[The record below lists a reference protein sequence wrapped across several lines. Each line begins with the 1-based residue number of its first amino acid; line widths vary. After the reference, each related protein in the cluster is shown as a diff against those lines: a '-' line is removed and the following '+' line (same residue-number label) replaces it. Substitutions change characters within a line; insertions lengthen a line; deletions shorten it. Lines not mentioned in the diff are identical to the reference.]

1 MSRVREADVNAV
13 KERAQI
19 EEIVRDYVNLKSAGG
34 GSLKGLC
41 PFHDER
47 SPSFHVTPARN
58 FYHCF
63 GCEESGDA
71 ISFLRKI
78 EHLSFIEA
86 IEKLANKYGMI
97 LHYED
102 TSPEAD
108 KQAGLR
114 TRLVEAHKQAAL
126 FFQNQLATPE
136 AETGR
141 QFLIGRGFDSN
152 AAKQFGIGYAPKG
165 WSGLLDHLR
174 GLGFKEEELLAG
186 GLLSQGQRGTYD
198 RFRGRLVW
206 PIKDLSGDVVGFG
219 ARKLYDDD
227 EGPKYLNSP
236 ETPIYKK
243 STVLYGLDIA
253 RKEIAKRQQVVVVEG
268 YTDVMACHLAGI
280 PTAVATCGTAFGADH
295 IKVLRRLLLDAENA
309 NSEVVFT
316 FDGDAAGRK
325 AALRA
330 FEDDQK
336 FVAKTFVAVEPN
348 GLDPCD
354 LRIKEGDAAL
364 AHLIASKVPMFEFAI
379 KSTLKD
385 LDLNTAE
392 GRVTGLNICA
402 PIIASI
408 KDPSLKPEYTRML
421 SGWLGMD
428 LKTVSDAVA
437 RTNKKSKPV
446 EPELT
451 TEAAPEPVAKLEQP
465 DPRKVEH
472 RVEREALKAIL
483 QEPALAIDWYA
494 ITEDQAYTF
503 GPYRTL
509 HQKIIE
515 IANRIDASTVEPSV
529 WVENILQSIEDPLL
543 KTLASSLVVE
553 PISSSTGENL
563 EKFVTGVI
571 ARLQEF
577 DAARRI
583 ADIKGQLLR
592 EEEGSETHTSLFAQ
606 LLALEATRRKL
617 AEHARGH
624 QT

>member
-63 GCEESGDA
+63 GCQESGDTIA
-71 ISFLRKI
+71 FLRKI
-78 EHLSFIEA
+78 ENLSFIEA
-86 IEKLANKYGMI
+86 IEKLANKYSI
-97 LHYED
+97 TLHYEE
-102 TSPEAD
+102 TTPEQD

-114 TRLVEAHKQAAL
+114 TRLVDAHRQAAL
-126 FFQNQLATPE
+126 FYQQQLASPE

-152 AAKQFGIGYAPKG
+152 AAKNFGVGYAPKG
-165 WSGLLDHLR
+165 WDGLLNHLR
-174 GLGFKEEELLAG
+174 GLGFKDEELLAG

-227 EGPKYLNSP
+227 DGPKYLNTP

-243 STVLYGLDIA
+243 SQVLYGLDLA

-280 PTAVATCGTAFGADH
+280 TTAVATCGTAFGQDH
-295 IKVLRRLLLDAENA
+295 IKVLRRLLLDSENA

-354 LRIKEGDAAL
+354 LRMQSGDEAL
-364 AHLIASKVPMFEFAI
+364 AHLIATKVPMFEFAI
-379 KSTLKD
+379 KSTLKE

-392 GRVTGLNICA
+392 GRVNGLNICA
-402 PIIASI
+402 PIIAAI
-408 KDPSLKPEYTRML
+408 KDPALKPEYTRML
-421 SGWLGMD
+421 AGWLGMD
-428 LKTVSDAVA
+428 MNTVADAVGRVNKKNKTEIPRTETVS
-437 RTNKKSKPV
+437 PQV
-446 EPELT
+446 E
-451 TEAAPEPVAKLEQP
+451 VLETP

-472 RVEREALKAIL
+472 RVEREALKSVL
-483 QEPALAIDWYA
+483 QEPKLAMDWYSSV
-494 ITEDQAYTF
+494 EDLAYTF
-503 GPYRTL
+503 LPYRQI
-509 HQKIIE
+509 HQMVVE
-515 IANRIDASTVEPSV
+515 LASQISFDELEPAL
-529 WVENILQSIEDPLL
+529 WVESILAKIENPQL
-543 KTLASSLVVE
+543 KTLASALVVE
-553 PISSSTGENL
+553 PINTANIENL

-571 ARLQEF
+571 ARLQEL

-583 ADIKGQLLR
+583 ADLKGQLLR
-592 EEEGSETHTSLFAQ
+592 EEEGSDTHQNLFAQ
-606 LLALEATRRKL
+606 LLALEGMRRTL

-624 QT
+624 GT

>member
-63 GCEESGDA
+63 GCQESGDTIA
-71 ISFLRKI
+71 FLRRI
-78 EHLSFIEA
+78 ENLSFIEA
-86 IEKLANKYGMI
+86 IEKLANKYSI
-97 LHYED
+97 TLHYEE
-102 TSPEAD
+102 TSPEQD

-114 TRLVEAHKQAAL
+114 TRLVEAHRQAAL
-126 FFQNQLATPE
+126 FYQQQLATPE

-152 AAKQFGIGYAPKG
+152 AAKSFGVGYAPKG
-165 WSGLLDHLR
+165 WDGLLNHLKT
-174 GLGFKEEELLAG
+174 LGFKDEELLAG

-206 PIKDLSGDVVGFG
+206 PIKDLSGDIVGFG

-227 EGPKYLNSP
+227 DGPKYLNTP

-243 STVLYGLDIA
+243 SQVLYGLDLA
-253 RKEIAKRQQVVVVEG
+253 RKEIAKKQQVVVVEG

-280 PTAVATCGTAFGADH
+280 TTAVATCGTAFGHEH
-295 IKVLRRLLLDAENA
+295 IKVLRRLLLDSENA

-354 LRIKEGDAAL
+354 LRIQRGDEAL
-364 AHLIASKVPMFEFAI
+364 AHLIATRVPMFEFAI
-379 KSTLKD
+379 KSTLKE

-392 GRVTGLNICA
+392 GRVNGLNICA
-402 PIIASI
+402 PIIAAI
-408 KDPSLKPEYTRML
+408 KDPALKPEYTRML
-421 SGWLGMD
+421 AGWLGMEMN
-428 LKTVSDAVA
+428 TVSEAVA
-437 RTNKKSKPV
+437 RVNKKSKTENPQV
-446 EPELT
+446 ESN
-451 TEAAPEPVAKLEQP
+451 PVAAEILELP

-472 RVEREALKAIL
+472 RVEREALKSVL
-483 QEPALAIDWYA
+483 QEPKLAMDWYSSV
-494 ITEDQAYTF
+494 EDLAYTF
-503 GPYRTL
+503 LPYRQIHKVVVEL
-509 HQKIIE
+509 
-515 IANRIDASTVEPSV
+515 ANSISFEELEPAI
-529 WVENILQSIEDPLL
+529 WVEGILAKIENPQL
-543 KTLASSLVVE
+543 KNLASALVVE
-553 PISSSTGENL
+553 PIKTANVENL

-583 ADIKGQLLR
+583 ADLKGQLLR
-592 EEEGSETHTSLFAQ
+592 EEEGSENHQNLFSQ
-606 LLALEATRRKL
+606 LLALEAMRRTL
-617 AEHARGH
+617 ADHARG
-624 QT
+624 QDT

>member
-1 MSRVREADVNAV
+1 MSRVRESDVNAV

-63 GCEESGDA
+63 GCQESGDT

-78 EHLSFIEA
+78 ENLSFIEA
-86 IEKLANKYGMI
+86 IEKLANKYSI
-97 LHYED
+97 TLRYEE
-102 TSPEAD
+102 TSPEQD

-114 TRLVEAHKQAAL
+114 SRLVEAHRQAAQ
-126 FFQNQLATPE
+126 FFQQQLSTPE

-152 AAKQFGIGYAPKG
+152 AAKHFGVGYAPKG
-165 WSGLLDHLR
+165 WDGLLTHLR
-174 GLGFKEEELLAG
+174 KLGFKDEELLAG
-186 GLLSQGQRGTYD
+186 GLLSQGQRGIYD

-219 ARKLYDDD
+219 ARKLYEDDD
-227 EGPKYLNSP
+227 GPKYLNTP

-243 STVLYGLDIA
+243 SNVLYGLDLA
-253 RKEIAKRQQVVVVEG
+253 RKEIAKKQRVVVVEG

-280 PTAVATCGTAFGADH
+280 PTAVATCGTAFGQDH

-309 NSEVVFT
+309 ASEVIFT

-336 FVAKTFVAVEPN
+336 FVAKTYVAVEPN

-354 LRIKEGDAAL
+354 LRMQKGDAAL
-364 AHLIASKVPMFEFAI
+364 AYLIETRVPMFEFAI
-379 KSTLKD
+379 KSTLKE

-392 GRVTGLNICA
+392 GRVNGLNICA

-408 KDPSLKPEYTRML
+408 KDPALKPEYTRML

-428 LKTVSDAVA
+428 LKTVSDAVGRA
-437 RTNKKSKPV
+437 NRKSKTAV
-446 EPELT
+446 TETEQILT
-451 TEAAPEPVAKLEQP
+451 VSTLETP

-483 QEPALAIDWYA
+483 QEPVLAMDWYVSV
-494 ITEDQAYTF
+494 EDMAYTF
-503 GPYRTL
+503 RPYQMI
-509 HQKIIE
+509 HQIVVE
-515 IANRIDASTVEPSV
+515 VANEVDHTSVEPAF
-529 WVENILQSIEDPLL
+529 WVEQILAKVQDPEL
-543 KTLASSLVVE
+543 KILASSLVVE
-553 PISSSTGENL
+553 PISARSEI
-563 EKFVTGVI
+563 EKFVVGVI

-583 ADIKGQLLR
+583 ADLKGKLLR
-592 EEEGSETHTSLFAQ
+592 EEEGSEEHQSLFAQ
-606 LLALEATRRKL
+606 LLALEKLRRTL
-617 AEHARGH
+617 AEHARG
-624 QT
+624 QDT

>member
-63 GCEESGDA
+63 GCQESGDTIA
-71 ISFLRKI
+71 FLRKI
-78 EHLSFIEA
+78 ENLSFIEA
-86 IEKLANKYGMI
+86 IEKLANKYSI
-97 LHYED
+97 TLHYEE
-102 TSPEAD
+102 TTPEQD

-114 TRLVEAHKQAAL
+114 TRLVDAHRQAAL
-126 FFQNQLATPE
+126 FYQQQLASPE

-152 AAKQFGIGYAPKG
+152 AAKNFGVGYAPKG
-165 WSGLLDHLR
+165 WDGLLNHLR
-174 GLGFKEEELLAG
+174 GLGFKDEELLAG

-227 EGPKYLNSP
+227 DGPKYLNTP

-243 STVLYGLDIA
+243 SQVLYGLDLA

-280 PTAVATCGTAFGADH
+280 TTAVATCGTAFGQDH
-295 IKVLRRLLLDAENA
+295 IKVLRRLLLDSENA

-354 LRIKEGDAAL
+354 LRMQSGDEAL
-364 AHLIASKVPMFEFAI
+364 AHLIATKVPMFEFAI
-379 KSTLKD
+379 KSTLKE

-392 GRVTGLNICA
+392 GRVNGLNICA
-402 PIIASI
+402 PIIAAI
-408 KDPSLKPEYTRML
+408 KDPALKPEYTRML
-421 SGWLGMD
+421 AGWLGMD
-428 LKTVSDAVA
+428 MNTVADAVGRVNKKTKAEVPRTETVS
-437 RTNKKSKPV
+437 PQV
-446 EPELT
+446 E
-451 TEAAPEPVAKLEQP
+451 VLETP

-472 RVEREALKAIL
+472 RVEREALKSVL
-483 QEPALAIDWYA
+483 QEPKLAMDWYSSV
-494 ITEDQAYTF
+494 EDLAYTF
-503 GPYRTL
+503 LPYRQI
-509 HQKIIE
+509 HQMVVE
-515 IANRIDASTVEPSV
+515 LASQISFDELEPAL
-529 WVENILQSIEDPLL
+529 WVESILAKIENPQL
-543 KTLASSLVVE
+543 KTLASALVVE
-553 PISSSTGENL
+553 PINTANIENL

-571 ARLQEF
+571 ARLQEL

-583 ADIKGQLLR
+583 ADLKGQLLR
-592 EEEGSETHTSLFAQ
+592 EEEGSDTHQNLFAQ
-606 LLALEATRRKL
+606 LLALEGMRRTL

-624 QT
+624 GT

>member
-63 GCEESGDA
+63 GCQESGDTIA
-71 ISFLRKI
+71 FLRKMENI
-78 EHLSFIEA
+78 SFIEA
-86 IEKLANKYGMI
+86 IEKLANKYSI
-97 LHYED
+97 TLHYED
-102 TSPEAD
+102 TSPEQD

-114 TRLVEAHKQAAL
+114 TRLVDAHRQAAL
-126 FFQNQLATPE
+126 FFQQQLATPE

-152 AAKQFGIGYAPKG
+152 AAKHFGVGYAPKG
-165 WSGLLDHLR
+165 WDGLLNHLR
-174 GLGFKEEELLAG
+174 AQGFKDEELLAG
-186 GLLSQGQRGTYD
+186 GLLSQGQRGIYD

-219 ARKLYDDD
+219 ARKLYEDD
-227 EGPKYLNSP
+227 EGPKYLNTP

-243 STVLYGLDIA
+243 SNVLYGLDLA
-253 RKEIAKRQQVVVVEG
+253 RKEISKRQQVVVVEG

-280 PTAVATCGTAFGADH
+280 PTAVATCGTAFGQDH
-295 IKVLRRLLLDAENA
+295 IKILRRLLLDSENA

-354 LRIKEGDAAL
+354 LRIKSGDEAL
-364 AHLIASKVPMFEFAI
+364 AHLIATRVPMFEFAI
-379 KSTLKD
+379 KSTLKE

-392 GRVTGLNICA
+392 GRVNGLNICA
-402 PIIASI
+402 PIIAAI

-421 SGWLGMD
+421 AGWLGMD
-428 LKTVSDAVA
+428 MKTVSDAVG
-437 RTNKKSKPV
+437 RSSRKSKP
-446 EPELT
+446 EIPQSENLET
-451 TEAAPEPVAKLEQP
+451 APIVFETP

-472 RVEREALKAIL
+472 RVEREALKAVL
-483 QEPALAIDWYA
+483 QEPALAMDWYA
-494 ITEDQAYTF
+494 SVEDIAYTF
-503 GPYRTL
+503 TPYRQIHQHVVTL
-509 HQKIIE
+509 
-515 IANRIDASTVEPSV
+515 ASEVSFSDTEPAV
-529 WVENILQSIEDPLL
+529 WVENLLGRIENPQL

-553 PISSSTGENL
+553 PINTSTAENL

-592 EEEGSETHTSLFAQ
+592 EVEGSEAHQNLFGQ
-606 LLALEATRRKL
+606 LLALEATRRSL
-617 AEHARGH
+617 ADYARG
-624 QT
+624 QDG

>member
-1 MSRVREADVNAV
+1 VSRVREADVNAV

-63 GCEESGDA
+63 GCQESGDTIA
-71 ISFLRKI
+71 FLRKM
-78 EHLSFIEA
+78 ENLSFIEA
-86 IEKLANKYGMI
+86 IEKLANKYSMT
-97 LHYED
+97 LQYEE
-102 TSPEAD
+102 TSPEQE
-108 KQAGLR
+108 KQSGLR
-114 TRLVEAHKQAAL
+114 TRLVEAHREAAS
-126 FFQNQLATPE
+126 FYQQQLATPE

-141 QFLIGRGFDSN
+141 QFLIGRGFDSS
-152 AAKQFGIGYAPKG
+152 AAKQFGVGYAPKG
-165 WSGLLDHLR
+165 WDGLLKHLR
-174 GLGFKEEELLAG
+174 TLGFKDEELLAG
-186 GLLSQGQRGTYD
+186 GLLSQGQRGIYD

-227 EGPKYLNSP
+227 DGPKYLNTP
-236 ETPIYKK
+236 ETPLYKK
-243 STVLYGLDIA
+243 SNVLYGLDLA
-253 RKEIAKRQQVVVVEG
+253 RKEISKRQQVVVVEG

-280 PTAVATCGTAFGADH
+280 PTAVATCGTAFGQDH

-354 LRIKEGDAAL
+354 LRVQKGDEAL
-364 AHLIASKVPMFEFAI
+364 AHLVATRVPMFEFAI

-392 GRVTGLNICA
+392 GRVNGLNICA
-402 PIIASI
+402 PIVAAI

-421 SGWLGMD
+421 AGWLGMEM
-428 LKTVSDAVA
+428 KTVSDAVGRA
-437 RTNKKSKPV
+437 NKKSRTDFAPSEENSSSEIVV
-446 EPELT
+446 EM
-451 TEAAPEPVAKLEQP
+451 P

-472 RVEREALKAIL
+472 RVEREALKAVL
-483 QEPALAIDWYA
+483 QEPALAMEWYA
-494 ITEDQAYTF
+494 SVEELAYTF
-503 GPYRTL
+503 LPYRYI
-509 HQKIIE
+509 HQVVVVAASKNSFDSIE
-515 IANRIDASTVEPSV
+515 PAV
-529 WVENILQSIEDPLL
+529 WVEEILGQIENPQL

-553 PISSSTGENL
+553 PIKTANVENL

-577 DAARRI
+577 DASRRI

-592 EEEGSETHTSLFAQ
+592 EEEGNEAHQNLFSQ
-606 LLALEATRRKL
+606 LLALEAMRRTL

-624 QT
+624 DT

>member
-63 GCEESGDA
+63 GCQESGDTIA
-71 ISFLRKI
+71 FLRKI
-78 EHLSFIEA
+78 ENLSFIEA
-86 IEKLANKYGMI
+86 IEKLANKYSI
-97 LHYED
+97 TLHYEE
-102 TSPEAD
+102 TTPEQD

-114 TRLVEAHKQAAL
+114 TRLVDAHRQAAL
-126 FFQNQLATPE
+126 FYQQQLASPE

-152 AAKQFGIGYAPKG
+152 AAKNFGVGYAPKG
-165 WSGLLDHLR
+165 WDGLLNHLR
-174 GLGFKEEELLAG
+174 GLGFKDEELLAG

-227 EGPKYLNSP
+227 DGPKYLNTP

-243 STVLYGLDIA
+243 SQVLYGLDLA

-280 PTAVATCGTAFGADH
+280 TTAVATCGTAFGQDH
-295 IKVLRRLLLDAENA
+295 IKVLRRLLLDSENA

-354 LRIKEGDAAL
+354 LRMQSGDEAL
-364 AHLIASKVPMFEFAI
+364 AHLIATKVPMFEFAI
-379 KSTLKD
+379 KSTLKE

-392 GRVTGLNICA
+392 GRVNGLNICA
-402 PIIASI
+402 PIIAAI
-408 KDPSLKPEYTRML
+408 KDPALKPEYTRML
-421 SGWLGMD
+421 AGWLGMD
-428 LKTVSDAVA
+428 MNTVADAVGRVNKKNKTEIPRTETVS
-437 RTNKKSKPV
+437 PQV
-446 EPELT
+446 E
-451 TEAAPEPVAKLEQP
+451 VLETP

-472 RVEREALKAIL
+472 RVEREALKSVL
-483 QEPALAIDWYA
+483 QEPKLAMDWYSSV
-494 ITEDQAYTF
+494 EDLAYTF
-503 GPYRTL
+503 LPYRQI
-509 HQKIIE
+509 HQMVVE
-515 IANRIDASTVEPSV
+515 LASQISFDELEPAL
-529 WVENILQSIEDPLL
+529 WVESILAKIENPQL
-543 KTLASSLVVE
+543 KTLASALVVE
-553 PISSSTGENL
+553 PINTANIENL

-571 ARLQEF
+571 ARLQEL

-583 ADIKGQLLR
+583 ADLKGHLLR
-592 EEEGSETHTSLFAQ
+592 EEEGSDTHQNLFAQ
-606 LLALEATRRKL
+606 LLALEGMRRTL

-624 QT
+624 GT

>member
-1 MSRVREADVNAV
+1 VSRVREADVNAV

-63 GCEESGDA
+63 GCQESGDTIA
-71 ISFLRKI
+71 FLRKI
-78 EHLSFIEA
+78 ENLSFIEA
-86 IEKLANKYGMI
+86 IEKLANKYSI
-97 LHYED
+97 TLHYEE
-102 TSPEAD
+102 TTPEQD

-114 TRLVEAHKQAAL
+114 TRLVDAHRQAAL
-126 FFQNQLATPE
+126 FYQQQLASPE

-152 AAKQFGIGYAPKG
+152 AAKNFGVGYAPKG
-165 WSGLLDHLR
+165 WDGLLNHLR
-174 GLGFKEEELLAG
+174 GLGFKDEELLAG

-227 EGPKYLNSP
+227 DGPKYLNTP

-243 STVLYGLDIA
+243 SQVLYGLDLA

-280 PTAVATCGTAFGADH
+280 TTAVATCGTAFGQDH
-295 IKVLRRLLLDAENA
+295 IKVLRRLLLDSENA

-354 LRIKEGDAAL
+354 LRMQSGDEAL
-364 AHLIASKVPMFEFAI
+364 AHLIATKVPMFEFAI
-379 KSTLKD
+379 KSTLKE

-392 GRVTGLNICA
+392 GRVNGLNICA
-402 PIIASI
+402 PIIAAI
-408 KDPSLKPEYTRML
+408 KDPALKPEYTRML
-421 SGWLGMD
+421 AGWLGMD
-428 LKTVSDAVA
+428 MNTVADAVGRVNKKNKTEIPRTETVS
-437 RTNKKSKPV
+437 PQV
-446 EPELT
+446 E
-451 TEAAPEPVAKLEQP
+451 VLETP

-472 RVEREALKAIL
+472 RVEREALKSVL
-483 QEPALAIDWYA
+483 QEPKLAMDWYSSV
-494 ITEDQAYTF
+494 EDLAYTF
-503 GPYRTL
+503 LPYRQI
-509 HQKIIE
+509 HQMVVE
-515 IANRIDASTVEPSV
+515 LASQISFDELEPAL
-529 WVENILQSIEDPLL
+529 WVESILAKIENPQL
-543 KTLASSLVVE
+543 KTLASALVVE
-553 PISSSTGENL
+553 PINTANIENL

-571 ARLQEF
+571 ARLQEL

-583 ADIKGQLLR
+583 ADLKGHLLR
-592 EEEGSETHTSLFAQ
+592 EEEGSDTHQNLFAQ
-606 LLALEATRRKL
+606 LLALEGMRRTL

-624 QT
+624 GT

>member
-1 MSRVREADVNAV
+1 MSRIKESDVNAV

-19 EEIVRDYVNLKSAGG
+19 EEVVRDYVNLKSAGG

-63 GCEESGDA
+63 GCQESGDT

-78 EHLSFIEA
+78 ENLSFIEA
-86 IEKLANKYGMI
+86 IEKLANKYSI
-97 LHYED
+97 TLRYED
-102 TSPEAD
+102 TSPEQD

-114 TRLVEAHKQAAL
+114 TRLVEAHRQAAI
-126 FFQNQLATPE
+126 FYQQQLATPE

-152 AAKQFGIGYAPKG
+152 AAKHFGVGYAPKG
-165 WSGLLDHLR
+165 WDGLLNHLR
-174 GLGFKEEELLAG
+174 NLGFKDEELLAG

-219 ARKLYDDD
+219 ARKLYEDD
-227 EGPKYLNSP
+227 EGPKYLNTP

-243 STVLYGLDIA
+243 SNVLYGLDLA
-253 RKEIAKRQQVVVVEG
+253 RKEISKRQQVVVVEG

-280 PTAVATCGTAFGADH
+280 TTAVATCGTAFGQDH

-309 NSEVVFT
+309 ASEVIFT

-336 FVAKTFVAVEPN
+336 FVAKTFVAVEHN

-354 LRIKEGDAAL
+354 LRMQKGDQAL
-364 AHLIASKVPMFEFAI
+364 AHLIETRVPMFEFAI
-379 KSTLKD
+379 RSTLKE

-392 GRVTGLNICA
+392 GRVNGLNICA
-402 PIIASI
+402 PIIAAI
-408 KDPSLKPEYTRML
+408 KDPALKPEYTRML

-428 LKTVSDAVA
+428 LKTVSDAVGRA
-437 RTNKKSKPV
+437 NKKTKVDMTPIENTSV
-446 EPELT
+446 
-451 TEAAPEPVAKLEQP
+451 APAIEMP

-472 RVEREALKAIL
+472 RVEREALKSIL
-483 QEPALAIDWYA
+483 QEPGLAMDWYVSV
-494 ITEDQAYTF
+494 EDLAYTF
-503 GPYRTL
+503 APYRMIHKL
-509 HQKIIE
+509 VIE
-515 IANRIDASTVEPSV
+515 VANEVDHTSVEPAI
-529 WVENILQSIEDPLL
+529 WVERILAKIDDPQL
-543 KTLASSLVVE
+543 KILASSLVVE
-553 PISSSTGENL
+553 PITSRTEL
-563 EKFVTGVI
+563 AKFVVGVI

-583 ADIKGQLLR
+583 ADLKGQLLR
-592 EEEGSETHTSLFAQ
+592 EEEGSDAHQALFTQ
-606 LLALEATRRKL
+606 LLSLEKMRRTL
-617 AEHARGH
+617 AEHARGYG
-624 QT
+624 T

>member
-1 MSRVREADVNAV
+1 VSRVREADVNAV

-63 GCEESGDA
+63 GCQESGDTIA
-71 ISFLRKI
+71 FLRKI
-78 EHLSFIEA
+78 ENLSFIEA
-86 IEKLANKYGMI
+86 IEKLANKYSI
-97 LHYED
+97 TLHYEE
-102 TSPEAD
+102 TTPEQD

-114 TRLVEAHKQAAL
+114 TRLVDAHRQAAL
-126 FFQNQLATPE
+126 FYQQQLASPE

-152 AAKQFGIGYAPKG
+152 AAKNFGVGYAPKG
-165 WSGLLDHLR
+165 WDGLLNHLR
-174 GLGFKEEELLAG
+174 GLGFKDEELLAG

-227 EGPKYLNSP
+227 DGPKYLNTP

-243 STVLYGLDIA
+243 SQVLYGLDLA

-280 PTAVATCGTAFGADH
+280 TTAVATCGTAFGQDH
-295 IKVLRRLLLDAENA
+295 IKVLRRLLLDSENA

-354 LRIKEGDAAL
+354 LRMQSGDEAL
-364 AHLIASKVPMFEFAI
+364 AHLIATKVPMFEFAI
-379 KSTLKD
+379 KSTLKE

-392 GRVTGLNICA
+392 GRVNGLNICA
-402 PIIASI
+402 PIIAAI
-408 KDPSLKPEYTRML
+408 KDPALKPEYTRML
-421 SGWLGMD
+421 AGWLGMD
-428 LKTVSDAVA
+428 MNTVADAVGRVNKKTKAEVPRTETVS
-437 RTNKKSKPV
+437 PQV
-446 EPELT
+446 E
-451 TEAAPEPVAKLEQP
+451 VLETP

-472 RVEREALKAIL
+472 RVEREALKSVL
-483 QEPALAIDWYA
+483 QEPKLAMDWYSSV
-494 ITEDQAYTF
+494 EDLAYTF
-503 GPYRTL
+503 LPYRQI
-509 HQKIIE
+509 HQMVVE
-515 IANRIDASTVEPSV
+515 LASQISFDELEPAL
-529 WVENILQSIEDPLL
+529 WVESILAKIENPQL
-543 KTLASSLVVE
+543 KTLASALVVE
-553 PISSSTGENL
+553 PINTANIENL

-571 ARLQEF
+571 ARLQEL

-583 ADIKGQLLR
+583 ADLKGQLLR
-592 EEEGSETHTSLFAQ
+592 EEEGSDTHQNLFAQ
-606 LLALEATRRKL
+606 LLALEGMRRTL

-624 QT
+624 GT

>member
-63 GCEESGDA
+63 GCQESGDTIA
-71 ISFLRKI
+71 FLRKI
-78 EHLSFIEA
+78 ENLSFIEA
-86 IEKLANKYGMI
+86 IEKLANKYSI
-97 LHYED
+97 TLHYEE
-102 TSPEAD
+102 TTPEQD

-114 TRLVEAHKQAAL
+114 TRLVDAHRQAAL
-126 FFQNQLATPE
+126 FYQQQLASPE

-152 AAKQFGIGYAPKG
+152 AAKNFGVGYAPKG
-165 WSGLLDHLR
+165 WDGLLNHLR
-174 GLGFKEEELLAG
+174 GLGFKDEELLAG

-227 EGPKYLNSP
+227 DGPKYLNTP

-243 STVLYGLDIA
+243 SQVLYGLDLA

-280 PTAVATCGTAFGADH
+280 TTAVATCGTAFGQDH
-295 IKVLRRLLLDAENA
+295 IKVLRRLLLDSENA

-354 LRIKEGDAAL
+354 LRMQSGDEAL
-364 AHLIASKVPMFEFAI
+364 AHLIATKVPMFEFAI
-379 KSTLKD
+379 KSTLKE

-392 GRVTGLNICA
+392 GRVNGLNICA
-402 PIIASI
+402 PIIAAI
-408 KDPSLKPEYTRML
+408 KDPALKPEYTRML
-421 SGWLGMD
+421 AGWLGMD
-428 LKTVSDAVA
+428 MNTVADAVGRVNKKTKAEVPRTETVS
-437 RTNKKSKPV
+437 PQV
-446 EPELT
+446 E
-451 TEAAPEPVAKLEQP
+451 VLETP

-472 RVEREALKAIL
+472 RVEREALKSVL
-483 QEPALAIDWYA
+483 QEPKLAMDWYSSV
-494 ITEDQAYTF
+494 EDLAYTF
-503 GPYRTL
+503 LPYRQI
-509 HQKIIE
+509 HQMVVE
-515 IANRIDASTVEPSV
+515 LASQISFDELEPAL
-529 WVENILQSIEDPLL
+529 WVESILAKIENPQL
-543 KTLASSLVVE
+543 KTLASALVVE
-553 PISSSTGENL
+553 PINTANIENL

-571 ARLQEF
+571 ARLQEL

-583 ADIKGQLLR
+583 ADLKGQLLR
-592 EEEGSETHTSLFAQ
+592 EEEGSDTHQNLFAQ
-606 LLALEATRRKL
+606 LLALEGMRRTL

-624 QT
+624 GS

>member
-63 GCEESGDA
+63 GCQESGDTIA
-71 ISFLRKI
+71 FLRKMENI
-78 EHLSFIEA
+78 SFIEA
-86 IEKLANKYGMI
+86 IEKLANKYSI
-97 LHYED
+97 TLHYEE
-102 TSPEAD
+102 TSPEQD

-114 TRLVEAHKQAAL
+114 TRLVEAHRQAAL
-126 FFQNQLATPE
+126 YFQQQLATPE

-152 AAKQFGIGYAPKG
+152 AAKLFGVGYAPKG
-165 WSGLLDHLR
+165 WDGLLNHLQS
-174 GLGFKEEELLAG
+174 LGFKNEELLAG

-227 EGPKYLNSP
+227 DGPKYLNTP

-243 STVLYGLDIA
+243 SNVLYGLDLA
-253 RKEIAKRQQVVVVEG
+253 RKEISKRQQVVVVEG

-280 PTAVATCGTAFGADH
+280 PTAVATCGTAFGQDH
-295 IKVLRRLLLDAENA
+295 IKVLRRLLLDSENA

-336 FVAKTFVAVEPN
+336 FVAKTFVAVEQN

-354 LRIKEGDAAL
+354 LRIQKGDEAL
-364 AHLIASKVPMFEFAI
+364 AHLIATRVPMFEFAI
-379 KSTLKD
+379 KSTLKE

-392 GRVTGLNICA
+392 GRVNGLNICA
-402 PIIASI
+402 PIIAAI

-421 SGWLGMD
+421 AGWLGMD
-428 LKTVSDAVA
+428 MKTVSDAVG
-437 RTNKKSKPV
+437 RSNKKSKQEFSQVETTSTPPPV
-446 EPELT
+446 TIEM
-451 TEAAPEPVAKLEQP
+451 P

-472 RVEREALKAIL
+472 RVEREALKAVL
-483 QEPALAIDWYA
+483 QEPSLAMEWYA
-494 ITEDQAYTF
+494 SVEDIAYTF
-503 GPYRTL
+503 LPYRQI
-509 HQKIIE
+509 HQFVVELASE
-515 IANRIDASTVEPSV
+515 ISFNELEPAA
-529 WVENILQSIEDPLL
+529 WVETVLGRIENPQL

-553 PISSSTGENL
+553 PIKTSNSENL

-583 ADIKGQLLR
+583 GDIKGQLLR
-592 EEEGSETHTSLFAQ
+592 EEEGSETHQNLFGQ
-606 LLALEATRRKL
+606 LLALETMRRSL

-624 QT
+624 ET

>member
-1 MSRVREADVNAV
+1 MSRVREADVSAV

-63 GCEESGDA
+63 GCQESGDT

-78 EHLSFIEA
+78 ENLSFIEA
-86 IEKLANKYGMI
+86 IEKLANKYSMI
-97 LHYED
+97 LHYEE
-102 TSPEAD
+102 TTPEQD

-114 TRLVEAHKQAAL
+114 TRLVEAHRQAAL
-126 FFQNQLATPE
+126 FYQQQLGTPD

-152 AAKQFGIGYAPKG
+152 AAKHFGVGYAPKG
-165 WSGLLDHLR
+165 WDGLLNHLR
-174 GLGFKEEELLAG
+174 GLGFKDEELLAG

-206 PIKDLSGDVVGFG
+206 PIRDLSGDVVGFG

-227 EGPKYLNSP
+227 DGPKYLNTP

-243 STVLYGLDIA
+243 SNVLYGLDLA
-253 RKEIAKRQQVVVVEG
+253 RKDIAKKQQVVVVEG

-280 PTAVATCGTAFGADH
+280 PTAVATCGTAFGQDH
-295 IKVLRRLLLDAENA
+295 IKILRRLLLDSENA

-354 LRIKEGDAAL
+354 LRIQSGDEAL
-364 AHLIASKVPMFEFAI
+364 KHLIESRVPMFEFAI
-379 KSTLKD
+379 KSTLKE

-392 GRVTGLNICA
+392 GRVIGLNICA
-402 PIIASI
+402 PIIGSI

-421 SGWLGMD
+421 AGWLGMD
-428 LKTVSDAVA
+428 MKTVADAVG
-437 RTNKKSKPV
+437 RSNKKSRI
-446 EPELT
+446 ETEQAET
-451 TEAAPEPVAKLEQP
+451 TQEPVQNAIENP

-472 RVEREALKAIL
+472 RVEREALKSVL
-483 QEPALAIDWYA
+483 QEPTIAMDWYA
-494 ITEDQAYTF
+494 SVEDLAYTF
-503 GPYRTL
+503 LPYRQI
-509 HQKIIE
+509 HQSVVALASEISIAEIE
-515 IANRIDASTVEPSV
+515 PAI
-529 WVENILQSIEDPLL
+529 WVENLLRRIENPQL
-543 KTLASSLVVE
+543 KTLASSLIVE
-553 PISSSTGENL
+553 PINASSTESL

-592 EEEGSETHTSLFAQ
+592 EVEGSETHQELFGQ
-606 LLALEATRRKL
+606 LLALESTRRTL
-617 AEHARGH
+617 AEHARG
-624 QT
+624 QGT

>member
-63 GCEESGDA
+63 GCQESGDTIA
-71 ISFLRKI
+71 FWRKI
-78 EHLSFIEA
+78 ENLSFIEA
-86 IEKLANKYGMI
+86 IEKLANKYSI
-97 LHYED
+97 TLHYEE
-102 TSPEAD
+102 TTPEQD

-114 TRLVEAHKQAAL
+114 TRLVDAHRQAAL
-126 FFQNQLATPE
+126 FYQQQLASPE

-152 AAKQFGIGYAPKG
+152 AAKNFGVGYAPKG
-165 WSGLLDHLR
+165 WDGLLNHLR
-174 GLGFKEEELLAG
+174 GLGFKDEELLAG

-227 EGPKYLNSP
+227 DGPKYLNTP

-243 STVLYGLDIA
+243 SQVLYGLDLA
-253 RKEIAKRQQVVVVEG
+253 RKELAKRQQVVVVEG

-280 PTAVATCGTAFGADH
+280 TTAVATCGTAFGQDH
-295 IKVLRRLLLDAENA
+295 IKVLRRLLLDSENA

-354 LRIKEGDAAL
+354 LRMQSGDEAL
-364 AHLIASKVPMFEFAI
+364 AHLIATKVPMFEFAI
-379 KSTLKD
+379 KSTLKE

-392 GRVTGLNICA
+392 GRVNGLNICA
-402 PIIASI
+402 PIIAAI
-408 KDPSLKPEYTRML
+408 KDPALKPEYTRML
-421 SGWLGMD
+421 AGWLGMD
-428 LKTVSDAVA
+428 MNTVADAVGRVNKKTKAEVPRTETVS
-437 RTNKKSKPV
+437 PQV
-446 EPELT
+446 E
-451 TEAAPEPVAKLEQP
+451 VLETP

-472 RVEREALKAIL
+472 RVEREALKSVL
-483 QEPALAIDWYA
+483 QEPKLAMDWYSSV
-494 ITEDQAYTF
+494 EDLAYTF
-503 GPYRTL
+503 LPYRQI
-509 HQKIIE
+509 HQMVVE
-515 IANRIDASTVEPSV
+515 LASQISFDELEPAL
-529 WVENILQSIEDPLL
+529 WVESILAKIENPQL
-543 KTLASSLVVE
+543 KTLASALVVE
-553 PISSSTGENL
+553 PINTANIENL

-571 ARLQEF
+571 ARLQEL

-583 ADIKGQLLR
+583 ADLKGQLLR
-592 EEEGSETHTSLFAQ
+592 EEEGSDTHQNLFAQ
-606 LLALEATRRKL
+606 LLALEGMRRTL

-624 QT
+624 GT

>member
-1 MSRVREADVNAV
+1 MSRVRESDVNAV

-58 FYHCF
+58 FFHCF
-63 GCEESGDA
+63 GCQESGDT

-78 EHLSFIEA
+78 ENLTFIEA
-86 IEKLANKYGMI
+86 IEKLANKYSI
-97 LHYED
+97 TLRYEE
-102 TSPEAD
+102 TTPEQD
-108 KQAGLR
+108 KQTGLR
-114 TRLVEAHKQAAL
+114 LRLVEAHRQAAL
-126 FFQNQLATPE
+126 YFQHQLASPE

-152 AAKQFGIGYAPKG
+152 AAKHFGVGYAPKG
-165 WSGLLDHLR
+165 WDGLLNHLR
-174 GLGFKEEELLAG
+174 NLGFKDEEMLAG

-227 EGPKYLNSP
+227 EGPKYLNTP

-243 STVLYGLDIA
+243 SNVLYGLDLA
-253 RKEIAKRQQVVVVEG
+253 RKEVAKRQQVVVVEG

-280 PTAVATCGTAFGADH
+280 PTAVATCGTAFGQDH
-295 IKVLRRLLLDAENA
+295 IKVLRRLLLDAENTA
-309 NSEVVFT
+309 SEVIFT

-354 LRIKEGDAAL
+354 LRVQKGDDAL
-364 AHLIASKVPMFEFAI
+364 VNLISSRVPMFEFAI
-379 KSTLKD
+379 KSTLKE

-392 GRVTGLNICA
+392 GRVNGLNICA
-402 PIIASI
+402 PIIAAI
-408 KDPSLKPEYTRML
+408 KDPALKPEYTRML
-421 SGWLGMD
+421 AGWLGMD
-428 LKTVSDAVA
+428 LKTVSDAVG
-437 RTNKKSKPV
+437 RSNKRIKTEFV
-446 EPELT
+446 ESQSSIPSNQVSIES
-451 TEAAPEPVAKLEQP
+451 P
-465 DPRKVEH
+465 DSRKVEH
-472 RVEREALKAIL
+472 RVEREALKSIL
-483 QEPALAIDWYA
+483 QEPKIAMDWYSSV
-494 ITEDQAYTF
+494 EDLAYTF
-503 GPYRTL
+503 LPYRQI
-509 HQKIIE
+509 HQTVVDLAKE
-515 IANRIDASTVEPSV
+515 ISLSELEPSI
-529 WVENILQSIEDPLL
+529 WVENILSRIDNPEL
-543 KTLASSLVVE
+543 KTLASSLIVE
-553 PISSSTGENL
+553 PINISAAENL

-583 ADIKGQLLR
+583 TDIKGQLLR
-592 EEEGSETHTSLFAQ
+592 EVEGSETHQALFGQ
-606 LLALEATRRKL
+606 LLALEKMRRSL

-624 QT
+624 NA